1 MKMYKAQNEVHCMDR
16 EKAKNIEK
24 NLHMPPRNEMNMSPH
39 LNKNKMNEE
48 TFDIDL
54 KLIDMADL
62 QQEEA
67 LP

>member
-1 MKMYKAQNEVHCMDR
+1 MPTKNEMKM
-16 EKAKNIEK
+16 
-24 NLHMPPRNEMNMSPH
+24 SPY

-62 QQEEA
+62 
-67 LP
+67 L